1 MNRLKV
7 ENDTLIFINQELGRI
22 NEGLQSEIGQIKSQ
36 SSQPSRQ
43 PSRSFISDDVDASD
57 NDRPKKNQKN
67 KKKEP
72 SQPSRQQS
80 RSFISDD
87 GDNDRPK
94 KKQKNKKKDDDDDAA
109 RVC

>member
-7 ENDTLIFINQELGRI
+7 ENDMLIFINQELGRI

-57 NDRPKKNQKN
+57 NDRLKKIRKIKKKNHRNYRVNNRDHLYRTMAITIVQK
-67 KKKEP
+67 KTEK
-72 SQPSRQQS
+72 
-80 RSFISDD
+80 
-87 GDNDRPK
+87 
-94 KKQKNKKKDDDDDAA
+94 
-109 RVC
+109 